1 VQLSDRDSID
11 KKHCLGARVTKK
23 QIVEKIKEI
32 LRTDADLDFL
42 LGGLQKKELETLIS
56 SIRDRVDHL
65 VQK

>member
-32 LRTDADLDFL
+32 LRTDVDLDFL
-42 LGGLQKKELETLIS
+42 LGLQKKELETLIS

>member
-1 VQLSDRDSID
+1 LSDRDSID

-32 LRTDADLDFL
+32 LRTDVDLDFL
-42 LGGLQKKELETLIS
+42 LGLQKKELETLIS